1 MAKHIKTCVA
11 GILLMVS
18 SSVYAKGSFEDY
30 GYIGLG
36 YSYVDADIGGI
47 TSVDN
52 SLLGLVGG
60 YRFHENFAVEAR
72 GYGNIS
78 NDSILGVD
86 LQIDHSFSLFG
97 KAVLPVWKYLDIYGL
112 LGFGQIKASVTGQ
125 GYNTSDSD
133 SDFQYGIGAAFN
145 KGNPLELQLEWVKW
159 YDNDGLDVNGL
170 NLNLVWNL

>member
-1 MAKHIKTCVA
+1 MTKYLTTCVVA
-11 GILLMVS
+11 ILLTVS
-18 SSVYAKGSFEDY
+18 SSACAKGSFKEY

-36 YSYVDADIGGI
+36 YSYVDADILGL

-72 GYGNIS
+72 GYGNVS
-78 NDSILGVD
+78 NDSISDVD
-86 LQIDHSFSLFG
+86 IQIDHSFSLFG
-97 KAVLPVWKYLDIYGL
+97 KAVLPVWEYLDIYGL
-112 LGFGQIKASVTGQ
+112 LGFGQLKASVTGQ
-125 GYNTSDSD
+125 GNNISDTD

-159 YDNDGLDVNGL
+159 YDNDGLDVNGF
-170 NLNLVWNL
+170 NLNLVWHL